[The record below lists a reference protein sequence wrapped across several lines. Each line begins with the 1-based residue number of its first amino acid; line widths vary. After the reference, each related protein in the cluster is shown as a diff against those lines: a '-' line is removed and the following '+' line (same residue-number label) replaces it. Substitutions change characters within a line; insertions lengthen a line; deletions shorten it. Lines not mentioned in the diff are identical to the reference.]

1 MLDIFHMLYY
11 FVMKIMMKFILQNF
25 IGEWAS
31 VLLTIRIDPNQ
42 TENSVIN
49 GEMGTVNFG
58 SNWDVRKSYLTLI

>member
-11 FVMKIMMKFILQNF
+11 FVMKIMNYFENF

-31 VLLTIRIDPNQ
+31 VLLTIRIHPNQ
-42 TENSVIN
+42 TENSVIH